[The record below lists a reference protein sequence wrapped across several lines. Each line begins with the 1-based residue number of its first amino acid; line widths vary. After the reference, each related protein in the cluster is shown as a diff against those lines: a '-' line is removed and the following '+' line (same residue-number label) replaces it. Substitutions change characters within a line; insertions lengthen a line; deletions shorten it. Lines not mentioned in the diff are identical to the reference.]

1 MMAEPNA
8 MSHGLITAA
17 GGAFTGTFLSK
28 SAAKPETVEQ
38 PRASAAAHAS
48 PLIKSP
54 ALTIVDEIIRTVEQA

>member
-8 MSHGLITAA
+8 MSHGLIA
-17 GGAFTGTFLSK
+17 GGGALVGAFLSK

-38 PRASAAAHAS
+38 PRASAVAHAS

-54 ALTIVDEIIRTVEQA
+54 ALKIS